1 MDYVHAAFCRRVL
14 WQRHGVF
21 VQLALALFH
30 EVHFPEVAL
39 RLQCNPQ
46 RTSDIL

>member
-1 MDYVHAAFCRRVL
+1 MTYAHFAFRRRVL

-30 EVHFPEVAL
+30 QVHFPEVAL
-39 RLQCNPQ
+39 RLQ
-46 RTSDIL
+46 